1 MEDIKEKDKDSDDE
15 FETRKIEMI
24 CANPIIKYTFEKNTI
39 QEYKRING
47 KLAPFNN
54 NKNK

>member
-1 MEDIKEKDKDSDDE
+1 MIKAAPYK
-15 FETRKIEMI
+15 
-24 CANPIIKYTFEKNTI
+24 KYTFEKNTI

>member
-1 MEDIKEKDKDSDDE
+1 
-15 FETRKIEMI
+15 MI
-24 CANPIIKYTFEKNTI
+24 SANGIRKYTFLRNTI

-47 KLAPFNN
+47 KLVPFNN